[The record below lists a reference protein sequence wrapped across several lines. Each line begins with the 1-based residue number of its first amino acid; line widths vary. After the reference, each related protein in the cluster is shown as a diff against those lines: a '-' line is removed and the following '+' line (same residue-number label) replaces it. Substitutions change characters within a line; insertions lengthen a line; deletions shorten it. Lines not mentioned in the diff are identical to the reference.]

1 MLEFLQSLLT
11 GTDKIMMLCAIG
23 LTVEYF
29 RPAEKHQ
36 PASAILF
43 NLIWIVNFVV
53 MTNLA
58 MMLVGRLVPMGVAAL
73 GGPLFHIQ
81 FAEGWIGGLGQFFLL
96 LLIHDFCYY
105 WFHRC
110 QHTWAWFWAHHKLHH
125 TEVHMNAT
133 TSFRHH
139 WMENVYRIPFIFIPM
154 GLFNIEGSYTVLV
167 WDAALL
173 WAIFTHVN
181 LRLSMGPLTRFI
193 AGPQVHRI
201 HHSSLPEHQNRNFA
215 AFFPIWD
222 QLFGSFHMPRQNEF
236 PPCGMTDGETTDSVW
251 QAHFGVFKDWY
262 GLWKNRKAGR
272 PASAP
277 AAVPVA
283 SENA

>member
-1 MLEFLQSLLT
+1 MSQMT
-11 GTDKIMMLCAIG
+11 
-23 LTVEYF
+23 Y
-29 RPAEKHQ
+29 
-36 PASAILF
+36 ILF
-43 NLIWIVNFVV
+43 AIPMFFGTMFLEYLLGRKHRRRGRGYAGRD
-53 MTNLA
+53 TAASLA
-58 MMLVGRLVPMGVAAL
+58 MGIGNVILSFLFKAASFGL
-73 GGPLFHIQ
+73 YLWVYQ
-81 FAEGWIGGLGQFFLL
+81 FRIFDIPETAWWALPV
-96 LLIHDFCYY
+96 LILCEDFCYY

-222 QLFGSFHMPRQNEF
+222 QLFGSFHMPKQNEF